1 MERTK
6 EENDIIYISQ
16 SKKNITEYIDKSNYI
31 SAFGLLLFV
40 LDTLDDGKQKNDF
53 ITYYLNDF
61 FKINPKHSNLNAK

>member
-40 LDTLDDGKQKNDF
+40 LDTLDDGKQKNNF

-61 FKINPKHSNLNAK
+61 FKIKPKHSNLNAK